1 MTQIAT
7 RLAVLLLCALSA
19 AVQRAS
25 PNRYATEPGPRIAGR
40 VVDPHQLRP
49 EDAVVMLGREDSGG
63 FGRTPVPLAAE
74 GTFVTPRLRPGLYIL
89 EVVRNPHSPT
99 KPARVVGFNIVTVE
113 TADVSGLTVAIRRD
127 TALTGRFRME
137 SDNPRAEWPPHI
149 AVNAFLALD
158 GKPMLTGTVADGA
171 PGGKFVLRSAFGPRV
186 LRCGY
191 TLAPGSKWWPSQVI
205 LDGVDITNVPTDFSE
220 HQGGQ
225 LEVVFTQHPA
235 RIAGVVTDAQGQPVR
250 APWVLVVSA
259 DPSLWQEWATTS
271 NVTQGDTQGRFSL
284 PSLPGKYLVRAVPQ
298 GTFDSWTAARRR
310 IQEFAS
316 EGAPVEVDARKV
328 STVALTIKAP

>member
-1 MTQIAT
+1 M
-7 RLAVLLLCALSA
+7 RLALLLLCALSVA
-19 AVQRAS
+19 AQRAQ
-25 PNRYATEPGPRIAGR
+25 PNRLGPEPWRLIAGR

-49 EDAVVMLGREDSGG
+49 EDAVLMLGREDNGAFS
-63 FGRTPVPLAAE
+63 RSPVPVAAD
-74 GTFVTPRLRPGLYIL
+74 GSFVTPRLRPGLYVL
-89 EVVRNPHSPT
+89 EIVRDPHSPT
-99 KPARVVGFNIVTVE
+99 KPAAVVGFTIVTVD
-113 TADVSGLTVAIRRD
+113 AMDVSGVMVTIRRD
-127 TALTGRFRME
+127 VALAGTFRME
-137 SDNPRAEWPPHI
+137 SDNPGAAWPPHVV
-149 AVNAFLALD
+149 VNAFLALD
-158 GKPMLTGTVADGA
+158 GMPMLSGTVADGA
-171 PGGKFVLRSAFGPRV
+171 PAGRFVLRNAFGPRV

-191 TLAPGSKWWPSQVI
+191 TLAPGSKWWPSQVL

-220 HQGGQ
+220 HPAGR

-235 RIAGVVTDAQGQPVR
+235 RIAGVVTDAQGQPVT

-271 NVTQGDTQGRFSL
+271 SVTQGDTQGRFSL

-310 IQEFAS
+310 IQEFTS